1 MAATATGRR
10 KRSRGA
16 REVPGL
22 EDEIR
27 LLREIIQRAAAMA
40 EEDRAVMDLVRLW
53 GAAGRAAI
61 GLRATCGRLTP
72 SGMAPAASGPASGS
86 DPAGPTCSDP
96 TRSDPTRA
104 DPDGPAA

>member
-10 KRSRGA
+10 KRGRGA

-53 GAAGRAAI
+53 GAAGRAAGQLS
-61 GLRATCGRLTP
+61 GLLKTERAVGSPRDSNAELD
-72 SGMAPAASGPASGS
+72 AALREALYELDAYRREHGVEME
-86 DPAGPTCSDP
+86 
-96 TRSDPTRA
+96 
-104 DPDGPAA
+104 